1 MKILNILI
9 SAEYSRWPMKI
20 FVPNFVELKMV
31 DYKNFDFEESEP
43 RDSDSPTVGDDM
55 EGLYIRKRI
64 YAKR

>member
-1 MKILNILI
+1 
-9 SAEYSRWPMKI
+9 MKI

-43 RDSDSPTVGDDM
+43 RDSHSLTVGDDM

>member
-1 MKILNILI
+1 M
-9 SAEYSRWPMKI
+9 ETHSRWPMKI
-20 FVPNFVELKMV
+20 FVLNFVKLKMV